1 MDEIKVDGNG
11 DFDYNVLGKKFAV
24 IELEKKQVKEEVKV
38 ATKPKRRDTS
48 DEKKWKI

>member
-1 MDEIKVDGNG
+1 MGEIKVDGNG
-11 DFDYNVLGKKFAV
+11 DFDYKVLGKKFAV

-38 ATKPKRRDTS
+38 ATKPKRRDKS